1 MLCLFIDSPYFIK
14 FNHIWAYYMNLIWN
28 TIESYDIKYDLD
40 TALIHPIHIHLLAII
55 CAVFS
60 REMIGRDVLPIICA
74 VFAREMIGRGVL
86 PIIWAV
92 FSCEMIGRDV
102 LPIICKVFAR
112 EMIDRDVLPIICAV
126 FAREMIDRDVLPI
139 ICKVFAREMI
149 GRLAQASNIR
159 EISCRWGQS
168 KSLTPT
174 PTHFVKDINI

>member
-1 MLCLFIDSPYFIK
+1 
-14 FNHIWAYYMNLIWN
+14 MNLIWN

-40 TALIHPIHIHLLAII
+40 TALIHPIDIHLLPIIWAI
-55 CAVFS
+55 FS
-60 REMIGRDVLPIICA
+60 CEMIDRDVLPIICT
-74 VFAREMIGRGVL
+74 
-86 PIIWAV
+86 
-92 FSCEMIGRDV
+92 
-102 LPIICKVFAR
+102 VFAR

-126 FAREMIDRDVLPI
+126 FACEMIGRGVLPI
-139 ICKVFAREMI
+139 ICAVFAREMI

>member
-40 TALIHPIHIHLLAII
+40 TALIHTIDIHLLPII
-55 CAVFS
+55 WAVFAC
-60 REMIGRDVLPIICA
+60 EMISRGVLPIICA
-74 VFAREMIGRGVL
+74 VFAREMIGRGV
-86 PIIWAV
+86 PA
-92 FSCEMIGRDV
+92 
-102 LPIICKVFAR
+102 
-112 EMIDRDVLPIICAV
+112 IICAV
-126 FAREMIDRDVLPI
+126 FAREMIDRDVLAI
-139 ICKVFAREMI
+139 ICAVFACEMIDRDVLAIICAVFACEMI

>member
-1 MLCLFIDSPYFIK
+1 
-14 FNHIWAYYMNLIWN
+14 MNLIWN

-40 TALIHPIHIHLLAII
+40 TALIHPIDIHLLPIIWAI
-55 CAVFS
+55 FS
-60 REMIGRDVLPIICA
+60 CEMIDRDVLPIICT
-74 VFAREMIGRGVL
+74 
-86 PIIWAV
+86 
-92 FSCEMIGRDV
+92 
-102 LPIICKVFAR
+102 VFAR

-139 ICKVFAREMI
+139 ICAVFACEMIGRGVLPIICAVFAREMI

>member
-40 TALIHPIHIHLLAII
+40 TALIHPIHIHLLPII
-55 CAVFS
+55 WAVFAC
-60 REMIGRDVLPIICA
+60 EMISRGVLPIICA

-86 PIIWAV
+86 A
-92 FSCEMIGRDV
+92 
-102 LPIICKVFAR
+102 
-112 EMIDRDVLPIICAV
+112 IICA
-126 FAREMIDRDVLPI
+126 
-139 ICKVFAREMI
+139 VFAREMI